1 MSQENRIY
9 IWLIII
15 LILATGFRY
24 YRYIQIKNE
33 SETFLLEKDSLF
45 SALKIKAD
53 SIFAELD
60 SAEYVKSKIKLTPK
74 VKININWADAEEL
87 TIIPGIGPKMA
98 GRIVEYRKS
107 NGNFQNT
114 EDLIQVKGIGEKK
127 LEKMKGWVEVK

>member
-24 YRYIQIKNE
+24 YRYIQIKDE
-33 SETFLLEKDSLF
+33 SEEFLLQKDSLF
-45 SALKIKAD
+45 YALKVKAD
-53 SIFAELD
+53 SIFASLD
-60 SAEYVKSKIKLTPK
+60 SAEYSQNKTKLAPV
-74 VKININWADAEEL
+74 VKININHASEEEL
-87 TIIPGIGPKMA
+87 TVIPGIGPKMA
-98 GRIVEYRKS
+98 GRIVKYRMS

-114 EDLIQVKGIGEKK
+114 GDLILVKGIGVKK